1 MYIILLSTAMGT
13 NHASV
18 GVATQSSTY
27 ENNTAELAIDGNIN
41 NDLSKH
47 SCTHTNDDYE
57 PWWKVTFKYE
67 IRVSEVIIV
76 NRLDYRKLLYELF
89 R

>member
-1 MYIILLSTAMGT
+1 MGT

-27 ENNTAELAIDGNIN
+27 KDNTAELAIDGNIN
-41 NDLSKH
+41 NDLSRH
-47 SCTHTNDDYE
+47 SCAHTNHDYE
-57 PWWKVTFKYE
+57 PWWNVTFKYDV
-67 IRVSEVIIV
+67 RVSEVIIV
-76 NRLDYRKLLYELF
+76 NMDFRKLLIELF

>member
-13 NHASV
+13 NHAFV
-18 GVATQSSTY
+18 GVATQSSIY

-41 NDLSKH
+41 NDMSQH
-47 SCTHTNDDYE
+47 SCSITSEVYE
-57 PWWKVTFKYE
+57 PWWEVTFKYE

-76 NRLDYRKLLYELF
+76 SRLDNRKL
-89 R
+89 

>member
-1 MYIILLSTAMGT
+1 MGT

-18 GVATQSSTY
+18 GVTTQSSTY

-41 NDLSKH
+41 NYCSQH
-47 SCTHTNDDYE
+47 CSHTLRDYE

-67 IRVSEVIIV
+67 IRVSEVVIV
-76 NRLDYRKLLYELF
+76 NLWDNRKL
-89 R
+89 

>member
-1 MYIILLSTAMGT
+1 MGT

-27 ENNTAELAIDGNIN
+27 EDNTPELAIDGNIN

-47 SCTHTNDDYE
+47 SCAHTKGDYE
-57 PWWKVTFKYE
+57 PWWKVMFKYN
-67 IRVSEVIIV
+67 IRVREVIIV
-76 NRLDYRKLLYELF
+76 NRLDYRKLLNGLF
-89 R
+89 RL

>member
-1 MYIILLSTAMGT
+1 MGT
-13 NHASV
+13 NHAFV

-27 ENNTAELAIDGNIN
+27 NDNTPELAIDGNIN
-41 NDLSKH
+41 NYYSKH
-47 SCTHTNDDYE
+47 SSSNTRNQYW
-57 PWWKVTFKYE
+57 PWWEVTFKYT

-76 NRLDYRKLLYELF
+76 NRLDWRKLLNELF